1 MCISSSNDCGEEY
14 PYLRRLER
22 DGSLSKLSET
32 SKEKQ
37 IDEFLNLC
45 GVKLLPFQREI
56 FNQTINNNKIYIC
69 YPPNNGRTY
78 FRMLSYM
85 MAELLKGEN
94 ND

>member
-1 MCISSSNDCGEEY
+1 MG
-14 PYLRRLER
+14 
-22 DGSLSKLSET
+22 LSKLSET

-69 YPPNNGRTY
+69 YQPNNRRTY